1 VIRRGRGTRSLMGGL
16 SSRVRSWLGT
26 GPPVWVHECFDE
38 IIILRGRNGC
48 DETGWTMLCRI
59 MIFDGMTDFE

>member
-1 VIRRGRGTRSLMGGL
+1 
-16 SSRVRSWLGT
+16 
-26 GPPVWVHECFDE
+26 VWVHECFDE
-38 IIILRGRNGC
+38 IVILRRRNGR